1 MTSFWTSVITAPV
14 EDVGSSV
21 YIVLS
26 IAYQDGFQG
35 ERGQLE
41 QQHSHVPTLVESVLD
56 IRGPGKVL
64 SAAVWTPDHWHSGVD
79 DDVDHS
85 ADPPEACGAPG
96 SRRVSISHWHRLW
109 RSFSTFLKF
118 ESFAAFNIKVLVFW
132 VMIQGSFVLPTTFL
146 RNVMLPFS
154 GWK

>member
-1 MTSFWTSVITAPV
+1 MTSFWTSIVTAPV

-21 YIVLS
+21 YVVLS

-64 SAAVWTPDHWHSGVD
+64 SAAVWTANHCHSGVNAGRYYYIDVD
-79 DDVDHS
+79 DHVDHS

-96 SRRVSISHWHRLW
+96 SRRVSILH
-109 RSFSTFLKF
+109 
-118 ESFAAFNIKVLVFW
+118 
-132 VMIQGSFVLPTTFL
+132 
-146 RNVMLPFS
+146 
-154 GWK
+154 

>member
-1 MTSFWTSVITAPV
+1 MITAPV

-35 ERGQLE
+35 ERGELE

-64 SAAVWTPDHWHSGVD
+64 SAAVWTPDHWHSSVD
-79 DDVDHS
+79 YIDADDHVDHS

-96 SRRVSISHWHRLW
+96 SRRVSISLI
-109 RSFSTFLKF
+109 SAMAEFL
-118 ESFAAFNIKVLVFW
+118 NI
-132 VMIQGSFVLPTTFL
+132 SETREL
-146 RNVMLPFS
+146 RC
-154 GWK
+154 G

>member
-1 MTSFWTSVITAPV
+1 MTSFWTSVLTAPV

-21 YIVLS
+21 YTVLS

-64 SAAVWTPDHWHSGVD
+64 SAAVWTPDHWHGCVDAGRYYYIDVD
-79 DDVDHS
+79 DHVDHS
-85 ADPPEACGAPG
+85 ADPPESYGAPG
-96 SRRVSISHWHRLW
+96 SRRVSISH
-109 RSFSTFLKF
+109 
-118 ESFAAFNIKVLVFW
+118 
-132 VMIQGSFVLPTTFL
+132 
-146 RNVMLPFS
+146 
-154 GWK
+154 